1 MIHIT
6 QYSPNAIKDCEQ
18 RMYQGVLIA
27 QEERKEHT
35 ANYPLHNRY
44 FSNGD
49 KPWVILINTRNSMK
63 LFYLDK
69 AYVIQENELVL
80 FDDNILHAWEMNN
93 NDMTIYYYRAKT
105 DTPIKQGNYCLDDY
119 F

>member
-1 MIHIT
+1 MIHIA
-6 QYSPNAIKDCEQ
+6 QYSLNAIKDCEQ
-18 RMYQGVLIA
+18 RMNQGVLIA
-27 QEERKEHT
+27 QEKRKEHT

-49 KPWVILINTRNSMK
+49 KPWVILINTKNSMK
-63 LFYLDK
+63 LFYLDQE
-69 AYVIQENELVL
+69 YIIQENELVL

-93 NDMTIYYYRAKT
+93 NDMTIFYYRAQT
-105 DTPIKQGNYCLDDY
+105 DIPIKQGSYCLDDY